1 MTQGI
6 RVSFW
11 VRERDGDKLKKVREH
26 IHRQTSTRYLGK
38 MMSHRLQGLVWTSLC
53 PKSEFKMLPCI
64 CRQRLLHFEVVPD

>member
-26 IHRQTSTRYLGK
+26 IHRQTSTWYLGEV
-38 MMSHRLQGLVWTSLC
+38 MSHRLHRLVWTSLC
-53 PKSEFKMLPCI
+53 PKSEFKMFPRI
-64 CRQRLLHFEVVPD
+64 CRQRLLHFEVVLD